1 MELVPLEA
9 DDPEEFD
16 RFFGVFDR
24 QQRAEREFP
33 SLCAL
38 EEARVLFTRPN
49 RYHEWRGLL
58 AIDDGEV
65 MGAAWLD
72 WPLLENTEILSAQIV
87 VEPGHRRRAV
97 GSRIVDAVLAMA
109 RELGRRSVLAELAT
123 PHRGAQTTPGVAFA
137 GHHGFVRKHTELHLV
152 LQTPVT
158 HTALATLAA
167 EAAPHHHGYRLM
179 QLGEECPPEWVDQFC
194 ALLSLMGDET
204 PTGDL
209 ELDAATYTPERLRDA
224 ESRRRQSGLFTGTNV
239 AVAPDGSLAG
249 YTLMAGSHNRAEI
262 FQLDTLVRPE
272 HRGRRLG
279 LAMKVANLRWLQ
291 ARHDASIVHTWNA
304 EVNAPM
310 LAVNQA
316 MGFRP
321 VEYLG
326 EWQREV

>member
-9 DDPEEFD
+9 DDPEAFD

-33 SLCAL
+33 SLVAL
-38 EEARVLFTRPN
+38 EAARVLFTRPSS
-49 RYHEWRGLL
+49 YHEWRGLL

-72 WPLLENTEILSAQIV
+72 WPLLENTKFLSGQIV

-97 GSRIVDAVLAMA
+97 GSRILDAVLAMA
-109 RELGRRSVLAELAT
+109 RERGRRSLLAELAT

-137 GHHGFVRKHTELHLV
+137 EHHGFVRKHTELHLV
-152 LQTPVT
+152 LPTPVAD
-158 HTALATLAA
+158 TALATLAA
-167 EAAPHHHGYRLM
+167 EAAPHHHGYRLV
-179 QLGEECPPEWVDQFC
+179 QWGQECPPEWVDEFC

-204 PTGDL
+204 PMGDL
-209 ELDAATYTPERLRDA
+209 ELEAVTYTPERLRDA

-239 AVAPDGSLAG
+239 AVAPDGRLAG
-249 YTLMAGSHNRAEI
+249 YTQMAGSHDQAQI

-304 EVNAPM
+304 EENAPM